1 LCFWKVTSQLILDE
15 DGILSVNGWLR
26 IKRLSR
32 IAISAIMAVPKKK
45 TSKSKRDKRRAT
57 WRHKATVQAQKALS
71 LGKSILTG
79 RSTFVYPV
87 AEDEE
92 EES

>member
-1 LCFWKVTSQLILDE
+1 MTNPETFPFDLAKRS
-15 DGILSVNGWLR
+15 LR
-26 IKRLSR
+26 IERLSR

-57 WRHKATVQAQKALS
+57 WRHKAAVEAQKALS

-79 RSTFVYPV
+79 RSTFVYPT
-87 AEDEE
+87 AEEEDEE
-92 EES
+92 E